1 MAIVIID
8 RSICEGNAMCFEVC
22 PDDVFT
28 RNGEAIMVGKQEACT
43 YCWLCVEVC
52 PSGAV
57 TVE

>member
-8 RSICEGNAMCFEVC
+8 QSTCEGNAMCFEVC
-22 PDDVFT
+22 PDDVFV
-28 RNGEAIMVGKQEACT
+28 RSGERIVVSKPEACT

-57 TVE
+57 SVE